1 MVYISKKKL
10 SHEVLDKIFRLF
22 LEVMSKSSNSGEFL
36 DLANEIFSPSE
47 KIMMAKRITIIY
59 LLVKGIDQIVITDV
73 LKVSTATVAKFA
85 LLNFQKDSKLVE
97 LMRTMIKKEK
107 VFNFI
112 EDLIADLFI
121 QPGIKIGHHKLHWE
135 QERKKQNRKL
145 TGL

>member
-1 MVYISKKKL
+1 MIYISKKRL
-10 SHEVLDKIFRLF
+10 SKEVLDKIFRLF
-22 LEVMSKSSNSGEFL
+22 LEVISWSSNSGEFL

-59 LLVKGIDQIVITDV
+59 LLVKGIDQIVIADV

-85 LLNFQKDSKLVE
+85 LLNCQKENKLVE
-97 LMRTMIKKEK
+97 LMKSMIKKEK
-107 VFNFI
+107 VLNFFD
-112 EDLIADLFI
+112 DLMADLFI

-135 QERKKQNRKL
+135 HERKKQNRKL